1 MINDSFTTPGEL
13 IGTSEEF
20 TGKEGTYE
28 KNGNVYSSL
37 TGIIHVNEDDRSVW
51 VEPKT
56 SVPPVPEK
64 GDEIIGRVRDV
75 KDSIVLINIASMVE
89 NMDREIAVNEVG
101 AIHVSNVSD
110 DYVKDLSNK
119 FRSGDIVRAKIIVEK
134 PGAIDLTTNEPQ
146 LGVLSAKCSSCNGY
160 LKRKSQKKLVC
171 ESCGETE
178 TRKISS
184 EFGKEMK

>member
-1 MINDSFTTPGEL
+1 MINNSFTTPGEL

-28 KNGNVYSSL
+28 KDGNVYSSL
-37 TGIIHVNEDDRSVW
+37 TGIVHVNEEDRSVW

-64 GDEIIGRVRDV
+64 GDEIIGKVRDV
-75 KDSIVLINIASMVE
+75 KDSIVLINIASLVGSE
-89 NMDREIAVNEVG
+89 DREIAVNEVG

-110 DYVKDLSNK
+110 DYVKDLENK
-119 FRSGDIVRAKIIVEK
+119 FRAGDIVRAKIIVEK

-146 LGVLSAKCSSCNGY
+146 LGVLSAKCTKCNGY
-160 LKRKSQKKLVC
+160 LKKTQNGKLKC
-171 ESCGETE
+171 TSCDATE
-178 TRKISS
+178 TRKIST
-184 EFGKEMK
+184 EFGKELK